1 MNKKS
6 PKMKNKINTRIM
18 LAVSIAIFATL
29 LLTTVVYYQIFQRE
43 VMESLAGYAH
53 MLEETGVFYQKSV
66 DIQPKEENV
75 RITVVDSNGD
85 VVYDSKEAI
94 DKLDNHKERP
104 EISEAFQKGE
114 GRTIR
119 MSATINQSNFY
130 YAVKMKN
137 GNVLRVAKET
147 ENIFSV
153 FFSAFPLII
162 VIAYFLFLFCFLLG
176 HYLTKSL
183 LSPIEQMAG
192 NLDHLEQVSAYK
204 ELYPFIDL
212 IRAQHEDIVKGAKMR
227 QEFTANVSHE
237 LKTPLTAISGYSELI
252 ENKMTNGEETIRFA
266 GEIHRSSKRLLTL
279 INDIINLSE
288 LDATVGVELDME
300 EVELYSICENCIN
313 MLEPA
318 AMKHGVQL
326 HLAGQKRIIN
336 ANRDMMEELVYNLCD
351 NAIRYNRDGGNL
363 WVKVGQELL
372 IADDGI
378 GISKEYQE
386 RIFERFFRVDKSR
399 SKKTGGTGLGL
410 AIVKHIVELHKA
422 EILVDSEEGKGT
434 RITIRFGK

>member
-1 MNKKS
+1 MRKNS
-6 PKMKNKINTRIM
+6 PRMKHKINKQMM
-18 LAVSIAIFATL
+18 LAVSIAIIATL
-29 LLTTVVYYQIFQRE
+29 LMTTVVYYRIFQRE
-43 VMESLAGYAH
+43 VMESLADYVH
-53 MLEETGVFYQKSV
+53 ILEESGVFNQEP
-66 DIQPKEENV
+66 ILFQPEKDNV
-75 RITVVDSNGD
+75 RITVVNAEGD
-85 VVYDSKEAI
+85 VVYDNREALEA
-94 DKLDNHKERP
+94 LDNHRERP

-130 YAVKMKN
+130 YAAKMKN

-147 ENIFSV
+147 ENIISV

-162 VIAYFLFLFCFLLG
+162 VIAIFLFFLCFLLG
-176 HYLTKSL
+176 HFLTRSL
-183 LSPIEQMAG
+183 LSSIEQMAG
-192 NLDHLEQVSAYK
+192 NLNNLEQVCVYK
-204 ELYPFIDL
+204 ELYPFVDL
-212 IRAQHEDIVKGAKMR
+212 IRMQHEDIVKSAKLR

-252 ENKMTNGEETIRFA
+252 ENKMTNSEETVRFA
-266 GEIHRSSKRLLTL
+266 SEIHRSSRRLLTL

-288 LDATVGVELDME
+288 LDVTVGAELDME
-300 EVELYSICENCIN
+300 EVELYSICENCIS

-318 AMKHGVQL
+318 AMKQNIKL
-326 HLAGQKRIIN
+326 HLTGDKRIIN

-351 NAIRYNRDGGNL
+351 NAIRYSRDGGNL
-363 WVKVGQELL
+363 WVEVGEELV

>member
-1 MNKKS
+1 
-6 PKMKNKINTRIM
+6 
-18 LAVSIAIFATL
+18 
-29 LLTTVVYYQIFQRE
+29 
-43 VMESLAGYAH
+43 
-53 MLEETGVFYQKSV
+53 
-66 DIQPKEENV
+66 
-75 RITVVDSNGD
+75 
-85 VVYDSKEAI
+85 
-94 DKLDNHKERP
+94 
-104 EISEAFQKGE
+104 
-114 GRTIR
+114 
-119 MSATINQSNFY
+119 
-130 YAVKMKN
+130 
-137 GNVLRVAKET
+137 
-147 ENIFSV
+147 
-153 FFSAFPLII
+153 
-162 VIAYFLFLFCFLLG
+162 
-176 HYLTKSL
+176 
-183 LSPIEQMAG
+183 
-192 NLDHLEQVSAYK
+192 
-204 ELYPFIDL
+204 
-212 IRAQHEDIVKGAKMR
+212 MR

-266 GEIHRSSKRLLTL
+266 SEIHRSSKRLLTL